1 MNILCVIQVRQ
12 MHLVTP
18 LDNHFSVLYSILTE
32 HIAEDVDYKV
42 CSNHV
47 VDANVTGVINLI

>member
-1 MNILCVIQVRQ
+1 